1 MYVYKDIYIHIIKNS
16 IYVCTYYYQYMHAC
30 MNNNTSIYFFIQLQ
44 KDGYQLYWCD
54 YLSNMD
60 AINKGAHGYGA
71 YLVNAILD
79 KYYHEN
85 MNLEEALVIFK
96 KCFEELKKRFL
107 LTQINYELR
116 IMSNNKIETQYV
128 NI

>member
-1 MYVYKDIYIHIIKNS
+1 
-16 IYVCTYYYQYMHAC
+16 
-30 MNNNTSIYFFIQLQ
+30 

-60 AINKGAHGYGA
+60 SVNKGAHGYGA
-71 YLVNAILD
+71 YLVSAILD

-85 MNLEEALVIFK
+85 LTVDEALDIFK
-96 KCFEELKKRFL
+96 LCFEELKKRFL

-116 IMSNNKIETQYV
+116 IMYDNKVETQYV
-128 NI
+128 TV